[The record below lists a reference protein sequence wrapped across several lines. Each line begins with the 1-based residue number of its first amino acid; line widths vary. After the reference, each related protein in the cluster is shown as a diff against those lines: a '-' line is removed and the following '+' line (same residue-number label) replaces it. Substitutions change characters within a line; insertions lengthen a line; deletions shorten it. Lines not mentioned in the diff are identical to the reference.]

1 MKILIGNYIVLIVG
15 NKKHQNSYP
24 KFINQKGSKMKRK
37 DCPYY
42 YENIPKDKLFIA
54 CIPLHRMNPCK
65 NCARKDGWIDEF
77 KKQEIMEK

>member
-1 MKILIGNYIVLIVG
+1 
-15 NKKHQNSYP
+15 
-24 KFINQKGSKMKRK
+24 MKRK